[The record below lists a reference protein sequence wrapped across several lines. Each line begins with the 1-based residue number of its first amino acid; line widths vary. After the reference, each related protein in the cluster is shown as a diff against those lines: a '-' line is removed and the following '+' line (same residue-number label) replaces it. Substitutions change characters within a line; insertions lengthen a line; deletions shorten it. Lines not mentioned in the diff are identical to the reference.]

1 MFLREFWPRAERI
14 RRSRERRRFCFCK
27 KCVTDRAVADP
38 FAFEFGQALYAR
50 CEPSAAGRQKYRLAP
65 VLFVVR
71 GDDGESAVLIIN
83 RHRLLVREFHSE
95 PFGTVNSACQ
105 KLFSANRFGKA
116 VIVFDFSAFA
126 SALSPAVITVVSR
139 PLRIVYNAAEMPAGP
154 APIMITSDI
163 QKLSLQNKIKQIFKP
178 YYSYIISVLC

>member
-14 RRSRERRRFCFCK
+14 RRSRERRRFVSVK

-38 FAFEFGQALYAR
+38 FAFEFGQALYIR
-50 CEPSAAGRQKYRLAP
+50 CEPSAAGRQKYRLAH

-116 VIVFDFSAFA
+116 VIVFDFFGFCECTVSCSYHCGFKTAA
-126 SALSPAVITVVSR
+126 NCIQRRRNAGRACSDYDYIRHTKALLA
-139 PLRIVYNAAEMPAGP
+139 
-154 APIMITSDI
+154 
-163 QKLSLQNKIKQIFKP
+163 K
-178 YYSYIISVLC
+178 